1 MPSITSVAGR
11 LCYNSRGDKTV
22 EIDVITDEKYLGRAC
37 APSGASVGKYEAT
50 SFPKNKAENALL
62 FFNPNTNKFIGL
74 DPSDTEAIHD
84 TLRTL
89 DNTSDYSEVGGAVA
103 YALSIAAVDS
113 AAKALNVPLFKILKR
128 DGPYRFPVP
137 LGNVLGGGAH
147 AGPGTP
153 DIQEVL
159 VIPMG
164 AKSINKALEM
174 NLEVHKELKNVIE
187 SKDKEF
193 TYGRGDEGA
202 WAPKM
207 NDIQALDAVEKACN
221 DCGFELGNDI
231 AMGVDFA
238 TSSLWDEKSKAYVY
252 VRSGRKLTSSRQIEF
267 VSNLIKDYKLIYAE
281 DPVHEEAFDDMT
293 ELTKKFPGV
302 YITGDD
308 LLVTNVGR
316 LGQAVKQGAC
326 NAAILKVNQAG
337 SLYDAISF
345 AKEAT
350 KNNIRLITSHRS
362 GESIDS
368 HIAHIA
374 IATDSRMIKS
384 GVLGGER
391 IAKSNELLRISE
403 TGFIDG
409 MAEV

>member
-1 MPSITSVAGR
+1 MPSVTSVVGR
-11 LCYNSRGDKTV
+11 LCYNSRGEKTI
-22 EIDVITDEKYLGRAC
+22 EIDVITDEKYLGRAS
-37 APSGASVGKYEAT
+37 APSGASVGKYEVT
-50 SFPKNKAENALL
+50 SFPKNKAEHALL
-62 FFNPNTNKFIGL
+62 IFNSNVNKFIGL
-74 DPSDTEAIHD
+74 EASDTKAIYD

-113 AAKALNVPLFKILKR
+113 AAKALNVPMFKILKR

-159 VIPMG
+159 VIPIG
-164 AKSINKALEM
+164 AKSIDKALEM

-187 SKDKEF
+187 RKDKEF
-193 TYGRGDEGA
+193 TYGRGDEGG

-221 DCGFELGNDI
+221 NCGLDLGNDI
-231 AMGVDFA
+231 AIGVDFA

-252 VRSGRKLTSSRQIEF
+252 LRSGRKLTSARQIEF

-337 SLYDAISF
+337 SLYDAMSF

-350 KNNIRLITSHRS
+350 KNNFRLITSHRS
-362 GESIDS
+362 GESVDA

>member
-1 MPSITSVAGR
+1 M
-11 LCYNSRGDKTV
+11 
-22 EIDVITDEKYLGRAC
+22 
-37 APSGASVGKYEAT
+37 
-50 SFPKNKAENALL
+50 
-62 FFNPNTNKFIGL
+62 
-74 DPSDTEAIHD
+74 
-84 TLRTL
+84 
-89 DNTSDYSEVGGAVA
+89 
-103 YALSIAAVDS
+103 
-113 AAKALNVPLFKILKR
+113 FKILKR

-159 VIPMG
+159 VIPIG
-164 AKSINKALEM
+164 AKSIDKAVEM

-187 SKDKEF
+187 RKDKEF
-193 TYGRGDEGA
+193 TYGRGDEGG

-221 DCGFELGNDI
+221 NCGLDLGNDI

-252 VRSGRKLTSSRQIEF
+252 LRSGRKLTSARQIEF

-337 SLYDAISF
+337 SLYDAMSF
-345 AKEAT
+345 AKEAI

-362 GESIDS
+362 GESVDA

>member
-1 MPSITSVAGR
+1 M
-11 LCYNSRGDKTV
+11 K
-22 EIDVITDEKYLGRAC
+22 KYLGRAS
-37 APSGASVGKYEAT
+37 APSGASVGKYEVT
-50 SFPKNKAENALL
+50 SFPKNKAEHALL
-62 FFNPNTNKFIGL
+62 IFNSNANKFIGL
-74 DPSDTEAIHD
+74 EASDTKAIYD

-113 AAKALNVPLFKILKR
+113 AAKALNIPMFKILKR

-159 VIPMG
+159 VIPIG
-164 AKSINKALEM
+164 AKSIDKALEM

-187 SKDKEF
+187 RKDKEF
-193 TYGRGDEGA
+193 TYGRGDEGG

-221 DCGFELGNDI
+221 NCGLDLGNDI

-252 VRSGRKLTSSRQIEF
+252 LRSGRKLTSARQIEF

-302 YITGDD
+302 YVTGDD

-337 SLYDAISF
+337 SLYDAMSF
-345 AKEAT
+345 AKEAI

-362 GESIDS
+362 GESVDA

>member
-1 MPSITSVAGR
+1 MPSVTSVVGR
-11 LCYNSRGDKTV
+11 LCYNSRGEKTI
-22 EIDVITDEKYLGRAC
+22 EIDVITDEKYLGRAS
-37 APSGASVGKYEAT
+37 APSGASVGKYEVT
-50 SFPKNKAENALL
+50 SFPKNKAEHALL
-62 FFNPNTNKFIGL
+62 IFNSNANKFIGL
-74 DPSDTEAIHD
+74 EASDTKAIYD

-113 AAKALNVPLFKILKR
+113 AAKALNVPMFKILKR

-159 VIPMG
+159 VIPIG
-164 AKSINKALEM
+164 AKSIDKALEM

-187 SKDKEF
+187 RKDKEF
-193 TYGRGDEGA
+193 TYGRGDEGG

-221 DCGFELGNDI
+221 NCGLDLGNDI

-252 VRSGRKLTSSRQIEF
+252 LRSGRKLTSARQIEF

-337 SLYDAISF
+337 SLYDAMSF

-362 GESIDS
+362 GESVDA

>member
-1 MPSITSVAGR
+1 MPSVTSVVGR
-11 LCYNSRGDKTV
+11 LCYNSRGEKTI
-22 EIDVITDEKYLGRAC
+22 EIDVITDEKYLGRAS
-37 APSGASVGKYEAT
+37 APSGASVGKYEVT
-50 SFPKNKAENALL
+50 SFPKNKAEHALL
-62 FFNPNTNKFIGL
+62 IFNSNVNKFIGL
-74 DPSDTEAIHD
+74 EASDTKAIYD

-113 AAKALNVPLFKILKR
+113 AAKALNVPMFKILKR

-159 VIPMG
+159 VIPIG
-164 AKSINKALEM
+164 AKSIDKALEM

-187 SKDKEF
+187 RKDKEF
-193 TYGRGDEGA
+193 TYGRGDEGG

-221 DCGFELGNDI
+221 NCGLDLGNDI

-252 VRSGRKLTSSRQIEF
+252 LRSGRKLTSARQIEF

-337 SLYDAISF
+337 SLYDAMSF

-362 GESIDS
+362 GESVDA

>member
-1 MPSITSVAGR
+1 MPSITSVVGR
-11 LCYNSRGDKTV
+11 LCYNSRGEKTI
-22 EIDVITDEKYLGRAC
+22 EIDVITDEKYLGRAS
-37 APSGASVGKYEAT
+37 APSGASVGKYEVT
-50 SFPKNKAENALL
+50 SFPKNKAEHALL
-62 FFNPNTNKFIGL
+62 IFNSNANKFIGL
-74 DPSDTEAIHD
+74 EASDTKAIYD

-113 AAKALNVPLFKILKR
+113 AAKALNVPMFKILKR

-159 VIPMG
+159 VIPIG
-164 AKSINKALEM
+164 AKSIDKALEM

-187 SKDKEF
+187 RKDKEF
-193 TYGRGDEGA
+193 TYGRGDEGG

-221 DCGFELGNDI
+221 NCGLDLGNDI
-231 AMGVDFA
+231 AIGVDFA

-252 VRSGRKLTSSRQIEF
+252 LRSGRKLTSARQIEF

-337 SLYDAISF
+337 SLYDAMSF

-362 GESIDS
+362 GESVDA